1 LAAPAATTNGDFA
14 TSLRGLRNYLARR
27 SVLYRLATSLRVLD
41 RFRAVNTAST
51 DPALF
56 MFLEASHLTYIDPLP
71 VLTIAVR
78 HHEIYPFNDGHP
90 NVAGYRLIAEQIARE
105 QRD

>member
-1 LAAPAATTNGDFA
+1 
-14 TSLRGLRNYLARR
+14 LRNYLARR
-27 SVLYRLATSLRVLD
+27 SVLCRLATSLRVLD

-90 NVAGYRLIAEQIARE
+90 MSLDTGSSPSRSPASCATE
-105 QRD
+105 